1 MLVVLILSVTAQVRP
16 FGGLDSGLLHK
27 LEMASL
33 IATFLTLWAGSVFNT
48 LPRCED
54 PLAGEGMTLPWCSA
68 LSVVVGVSDIAVFI
82 ACVTVFVHLKL
93 HSHKEQAKQH
103 AMRKTK
109 TNVDMENANENP
121 MYEEKITDAT
131 KKKKT
136 QKKKKKKKKKKQ
148 AAAVTEIEIPVV
160 GGGEEVRIPAWC
172 EYTAE
177 SGKIYYHNRTTN
189 ETSFTKPAGV

>member
-82 ACVTVFVHLKL
+82 ACVTVFVYLKL

-131 KKKKT
+131 KE
-136 QKKKKKKKKKKQ
+136 KKKKK
-148 AAAVTEIEIPVV
+148 AAAATEIEIPVV

-189 ETSFTKPAGV
+189 ETSWTKPAGV